1 MIGIGTIVN
10 VITVIV
16 GSTIG
21 LLARK
26 GIPARLQ
33 EAMMKVLGI
42 ATMFIGLSDTLAEML
57 VVTEDGLSTNGTM
70 LMILSLV
77 IGTAIGEL
85 LKIEDGLE
93 SIGDKLKKLR
103 LFQNASASFTEGFV
117 TATLVTSI
125 GAMAIIGSFNDGLG
139 LGAELLYTKSLLDF
153 VSTMIFASTLG
164 IGVMCSFVPMGLYQG
179 LLTLLAHVLKPLF
192 DGTTIISDL
201 SMVGSVLIFAIGINL
216 FAGKQIKVGN
226 MLPALFIPIVYGL
239 VA

>member
-26 GIPARLQ
+26 GIPTRLQ

-42 ATMFIGLSDTLAEML
+42 ATMFIGISGTLAEML
-57 VVTEDGLSTNGTM
+57 EVTEDGLSTNGTM

-139 LGAELLYTKSLLDF
+139 LGAELLYTKSILDF

-164 IGVMCSFVPMGLYQG
+164 VGVLCSFVPMGLYQG
-179 LLTLLAHVLKPLF
+179 LLTLLARILQPLF

-226 MLPALFIPIVYGL
+226 MLPALLIPIVYGL